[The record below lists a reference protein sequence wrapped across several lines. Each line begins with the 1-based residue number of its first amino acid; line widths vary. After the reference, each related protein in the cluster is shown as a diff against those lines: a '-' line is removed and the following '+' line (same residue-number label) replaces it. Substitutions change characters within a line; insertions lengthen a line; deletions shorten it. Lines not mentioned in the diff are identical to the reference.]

1 MKPPPFTYHAA
12 KTMKDAV
19 ALLAEHGDQARVLAG
34 GQSLVPLMNFR
45 LAQPAH
51 LVDIN
56 PVTELDYIRRDD
68 GALAVGA
75 RTRQSALERSADASR
90 QAPLLVEAVKLVA
103 HPPIRHRGTVGG
115 SLAHADP
122 AAELPAA
129 AVALGGDLVAM
140 SVRGRRTVPVAGFF
154 EGPFGTSLAS
164 DELLVEYRA
173 PAWPARTGHAF
184 LEFSRT
190 HGSFAVIGVA
200 ALAHMDGRK
209 VERVAIALCGVAG
222 TPVRATK
229 AEQLLQGKLP
239 SDELIEAAADAA
251 AADLRPAS
259 DVHGSGEYRR
269 KLARVYVRRA
279 LQLAVARAQGE
290 RS

>member
-1 MKPPPFTYHAA
+1 MH
-12 KTMKDAV
+12 
-19 ALLAEHGDQARVLAG
+19 
-34 GQSLVPLMNFR
+34 
-45 LAQPAH
+45 
-51 LVDIN
+51 
-56 PVTELDYIRRDD
+56 
-68 GALAVGA
+68 
-75 RTRQSALERSADASR
+75 
-90 QAPLLVEAVKLVA
+90 APLLVDAVKLVA

-129 AVALGGDLVAM
+129 ALVLGGDMVAM
-140 SVRGRRTVPVAGFF
+140 SARGRRTVPVADFF
-154 EGPFGTSLAS
+154 KGPFGTALAS

-200 ALAHMDGRK
+200 ALVHMEGRK
-209 VERVAIALCGVAG
+209 AERVAIALCGVAG
-222 TPVRATK
+222 TPVRATT
-229 AEQLLQGKLP
+229 AEQLLQGKQP
-239 SDELIEAAADAA
+239 SDELIESAAEAA
-251 AADLRPAS
+251 VADLRPAS

-269 KLARVYVRRA
+269 KVARVYVRRA
-279 LQLAVARAQGE
+279 LKLAVARAQGE